1 MITIDFCLTF
11 TALLQ
16 RPIRRKTDQQ
26 LVDVV
31 ERGITVPDDS
41 ILSQSDVHSLYDDV
55 HGIRVRNTDLG
66 VKSSSSPVIVYYKV
80 YAFVMANQEAFIS
93 RLKQA

>member
-11 TALLQ
+11 TELLQ

-31 ERGITVPDDS
+31 ERGIIVPDES
-41 ILSQSDVHSLYDDV
+41 IFSQSDVHSLYDDV
-55 HGIRVRNTDLG
+55 HGIRIKNTELG

-80 YAFVMANQEAFIS
+80 YAFVMTNQEAFIS